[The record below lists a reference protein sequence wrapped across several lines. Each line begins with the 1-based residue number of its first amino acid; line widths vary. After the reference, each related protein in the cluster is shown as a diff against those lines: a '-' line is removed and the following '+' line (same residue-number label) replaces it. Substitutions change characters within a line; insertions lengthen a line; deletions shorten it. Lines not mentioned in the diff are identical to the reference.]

1 MKCPSHAG
9 AGLYFKSDLLM
20 VLLRNA
26 LISNA
31 PGNCSVF
38 TKKGSH
44 CKSEKHQESL
54 RVVARPG
61 GKWSHC
67 RDRPSDEAAV
77 RKSRM
82 DFYTNH
88 LISNFEKEIWD
99 VGTFH
104 CVK

>member
-20 VLLRNA
+20 VLLRKA

-38 TKKGSH
+38 TKKGSN

-54 RVVARPG
+54 RVVARPEG
-61 GKWSHC
+61 ENGLIA

-82 DFYTNH
+82 DFYMNH
-88 LISNFEKEIWD
+88 LISSFEKEI
-99 VGTFH
+99 
-104 CVK
+104 